1 MNLYLFDFGLAT
13 ASQAQAKRLAQ
24 KPKAKAAPK
33 VAAKKTKKGKG
44 GSQLIFLK
52 LTNFL
57 LTKPHIFRCGN
68 GKERGG

>member
-1 MNLYLFDFGLAT
+1 LLSVKQLHLRHRQNAV
-13 ASQAQAKRLAQ
+13 RR

-44 GSQLIFLK
+44 GQA
-52 LTNFL
+52 T
-57 LTKPHIFRCGN
+57 HIFRCGN